1 MILFFFKCLPGNL
14 LVVAV
19 YLRKLTTSTKLY
31 MFTMAVGDSVV
42 CVCGIVLNQG
52 RIPGIT
58 VLLFVNDLA
67 INVSMFVLVFV
78 AIERLIAVLRPHSFS
93 MRVQRAKTALVGV
106 FAGATSFT
114 VAMNVPRYMGHDMIV
129 RIVRLTVLIASVI
142 IMITCYAAI
151 ATALARKALD
161 RRIVGTGSRVQPSS
175 ETPTAKTEVQ
185 PSVQTTEK
193 PTAQS
198 GIGDAGQSGSL
209 KTAKVSVQQVKT
221 QKNILLPSIITAI
234 FVVGWIP
241 LWLTLVGISLPYG
254 STRAVIINSV
264 LNPFIYGLV
273 SSTFRDDVR
282 LLYRKTRV
290 TFSSS

>member
-1 MILFFFKCLPGNL
+1 M
-14 LVVAV
+14 
-19 YLRKLTTSTKLY
+19 S
-31 MFTMAVGDSVV
+31 
-42 CVCGIVLNQG
+42 
-52 RIPGIT
+52 
-58 VLLFVNDLA
+58 
-67 INVSMFVLVFV
+67 
-78 AIERLIAVLRPHSFS
+78 
-93 MRVQRAKTALVGV
+93 VQRAKTALVGV
-106 FAGATSFT
+106 LAGATSFT

-151 ATALARKALD
+151 ATALARNALNS
-161 RRIVGTGSRVQPSS
+161 RIVGTGSRVQTSS
-175 ETPTAKTEVQ
+175 ETPAAKTEVQ

-221 QKNILLPSIITAI
+221 QKNILLLSIITAI

-241 LWLTLVGISLPYG
+241 LWLSLVGVSLPYG

-290 TFSSS
+290 TLSSS